1 MMKIDLHAD
10 DYAYSLHTSRD
21 ILDCLSCGALDSI
34 SIICNTSQFEECMD
48 LLYASIPSFPK
59 MPLLSVHLNLCEG
72 FQSSELLPMSW
83 GQLLLAS
90 YSPKR
95 KKYKAILKQEI
106 HRQLTETQ
114 KVIDRCIAIAKEN
127 KLPVEQK
134 GLRIDSHIHTHPIP
148 IVWESLLE
156 VIEEDK
162 LEVEYIREPSEPL
175 GVYLKESS
183 LWSSYSPINLIKNRI
198 LRFYSHKIHR
208 YLVRQGRQT
217 MYLWGLVMSL
227 HMDFDRIK
235 VLWSAMCKKADHDGR
250 DLELLFHPGTAL
262 ESEYSKEM
270 NAKYFKDSN
279 TSPNRAIEKASV
291 LQIKEMK

>member
-1 MMKIDLHAD
+1 MKIDLHAD
-10 DYAYSLHTSRD
+10 DYAYSLNTSRD

-34 SIICNTSQFEECMD
+34 SIICNTSQFKECMD
-48 LLYASIPSFPK
+48 LFYAAIPSFEK
-59 MPLLSVHLNLCEG
+59 LPLLSVHLNLCEG

-83 GQLLLAS
+83 GQLFLAS
-90 YSPKR
+90 YSLKR

-106 HRQLTETQ
+106 RRQLTETQ
-114 KVIDRCIAIAKEN
+114 NVIERCIAIAKEN
-127 KLPVEQK
+127 GVPVKQN

-148 IVWESLLE
+148 IVWESLIE
-156 VIEEDK
+156 VIAEDK

-175 GVYLKESS
+175 SVYLKENS
-183 LWSSYSPINLIKNRI
+183 LWFTYDPINLIKNRI

-208 YLVRQGRQT
+208 YLTKQGKT
-217 MYLWGLVMSL
+217 SMYLWGLVMSL

-235 VLWSAMCKKADHDGR
+235 VLWPAMCRKADRDGR

-262 ESEYSKEM
+262 ESEYTKEM

-279 TSPNRAIEKASV
+279 TSKNRGIEKESV
-291 LQIKEMK
+291 LQIKEIK